1 MNMSA
6 VSCHYASILSA
17 SLRFVCRSLFVAMMA
32 AHLSFPPDVAT
43 GGGRSF
49 LFVAVG
55 AVPSYSERMSPRVV
69 ETQYGKLRGV
79 LVTVPSSSTSTGSAA
94 GGGSGSSSGAGS
106 QQQQQQQQP
115 GLVEVF
121 MGLQYATLL
130 GSDLRFMP
138 PTSTIEKWE
147 GVRVAHKFKPVC
159 PQPAIPD
166 ESELRRRRF
175 PLGRIEHLK
184 RLSRYLEDQDEE
196 CLNLNVYVPVRGEY
210 WNSLYSAECRSGS
223 HQCLRVRNI
232 AYRAMADALACSEIA
247 VDTSPSLGT
256 QFDKYVCYSIN
267 HRILPLWN
275 LNRHEYN

>member
-1 MNMSA
+1 MK
-6 VSCHYASILSA
+6 LSA
-17 SLRFVCRSLFVAMMA
+17 ANRHFVSLLSVSLRFFCRTLFVAMMA
-32 AHLSFPPDVAT
+32 AHLSVPPDIAT
-43 GGGRSF
+43 GYGGRSF

-79 LVTVPSSSTSTGSAA
+79 LVTVPSSSVSASSAA
-94 GGGSGSSSGAGS
+94 GGGSSSGAGS
-106 QQQQQQQQP
+106 QQQQQP

-147 GVRVAHKFKPVC
+147 GVRVAHKFRPVC
-159 PQPAIPD
+159 PQPAIPE

-196 CLNLNVYVPVRGEY
+196 CLNLNVYVPVRGEFRSSAAVGDAGAVSKRRKSPTFAHAPY
-210 WNSLYSAECRSGS
+210 CIYRSLMT
-223 HQCLRVRNI
+223 H
-232 AYRAMADALACSEIA
+232 
-247 VDTSPSLGT
+247 
-256 QFDKYVCYSIN
+256 
-267 HRILPLWN
+267 
-275 LNRHEYN
+275 